1 MDMTKQEYR
10 QLTERLSPPSPAP
23 KDCLKAFLIGGLIC
37 ALGECIFQIARGPL
51 GLDEKGAR
59 LTVSVALILLTA
71 LLTALRV
78 FDNIAKHAGA
88 GTIVPITGFANS
100 VVAPA
105 IEFKD
110 EGFVL
115 GLGAKMFVIAG
126 PVLVYGISSGVLYG
140 LILYIVSLFS

>member
-37 ALGECIFQIARGPL
+37 ALGECIFQIAHGPL

-59 LTVSVALILLTA
+59 LTVSVVL
-71 LLTALRV
+71 
-78 FDNIAKHAGA
+78 IAKHAGA